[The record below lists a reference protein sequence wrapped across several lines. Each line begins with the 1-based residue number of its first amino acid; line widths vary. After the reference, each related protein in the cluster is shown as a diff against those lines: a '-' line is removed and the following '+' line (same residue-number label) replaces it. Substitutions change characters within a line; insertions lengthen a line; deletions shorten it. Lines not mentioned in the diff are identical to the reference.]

1 MNRSSCEMLIN
12 AVLKADFEASEL
24 DFEDAG
30 SRQNLMN
37 QIFEIFQA
45 SSSAFYITE
54 QICNKHYKN
63 SCSTRNLINHLATK
77 KEDFMIILTHQTE
90 VTPHRNSQSFRK
102 FIKELDPAF
111 IIPDVKLVKQII
123 HRSYNSTFPLVQ
135 EFINNNSISINLTT
149 DMWTGRN
156 RQEHIRYPH
165 NADNISSA
173 KALNGLNWSGLGSN
187 PGLD

>member
-1 MNRSSCEMLIN
+1 MVREEITLYLFNLGLLIIYFIKLSDYFNTSNRNVQPLNI
-12 AVLKADFEASEL
+12 VHSE
-24 DFEDAG
+24 
-30 SRQNLMN
+30 
-37 QIFEIFQA
+37 
-45 SSSAFYITE
+45 
-54 QICNKHYKN
+54 
-63 SCSTRNLINHLATK
+63 
-77 KEDFMIILTHQTE
+77 
-90 VTPHRNSQSFRK
+90 SFRK

-149 DMWTGRN
+149 DMWTGQN
-156 RQEHIRYPH
+156 RQEHIRYSH